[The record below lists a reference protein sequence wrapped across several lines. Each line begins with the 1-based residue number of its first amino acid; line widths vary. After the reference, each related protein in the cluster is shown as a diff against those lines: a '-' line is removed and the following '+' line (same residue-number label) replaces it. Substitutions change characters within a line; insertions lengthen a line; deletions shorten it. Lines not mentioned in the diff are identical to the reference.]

1 MMWPFRPKKPAES
14 DDVEQLLRQR
24 IVLLNGTITELLA
37 INAIAQLLFLE
48 NENPLLPITLRVNS
62 LGGRISS
69 GMAVIDAIL
78 SLKVPVRTSA
88 ATQAH
93 GVALAIVA
101 AGHKSERS
109 LGSNAEY
116 SFGHVR
122 LVGHAQSND
131 DLCRSQKL
139 MIETFTKLTGQI
151 LEYVNQQMLLDRIF
165 KPSDAIAFGLADRI
179 DGE

>member
-1 MMWPFRPKKPAES
+1 M
-14 DDVEQLLRQR
+14 L
-24 IVLLNGTITELLA
+24 IGTITDVSA
-37 INAIAQLLFLE
+37 SNAIAQLLFLE
-48 NENPLLPITLRVNS
+48 NENPHRPITLRVDS
-62 LGGRISS
+62 LGGAISP

-78 SLKVPVRTSA
+78 SLTAPVRTSA

-109 LGSNAEY
+109 IGSNAEC
-116 SFGHVR
+116 SFGDVR
-122 LVGHAQSND
+122 LVGPAPSND

-139 MIETFTKLTGQI
+139 TIETFAKLTGQI
-151 LEYVNQQMLLDRIF
+151 PEYVNQQMLLDRIF
-165 KPSDAIAFGLADRI
+165 KPSGAIEFGLADRI